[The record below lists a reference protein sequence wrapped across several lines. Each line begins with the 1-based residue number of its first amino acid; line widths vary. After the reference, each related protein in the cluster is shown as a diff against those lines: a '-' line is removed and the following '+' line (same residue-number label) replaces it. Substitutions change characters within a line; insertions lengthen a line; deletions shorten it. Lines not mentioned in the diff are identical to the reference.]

1 MNEQYKLYNGDCLE
15 VMDKLIEQ
23 GLKVDAIITDP
34 PYGTTACK
42 WDNVIP
48 FDAMWERLNKL
59 IKSNGAIV
67 LFGSEPFS
75 SELRMSNIKK
85 LRHEWY
91 WNKINA
97 GNFVQAKNHPLKIVE
112 NIMVFSKNKVNYNPQ
127 MNINTEE
134 YTKKLKAK
142 HKNKKESSMTQT
154 VEDKYFTMASGKF
167 KIQTDESVSYPKNIL
182 TVSKFSNECN
192 SRNRVHP
199 TQKPVELLEYL
210 IKTYTNE
217 GELIL
222 DFTAGSGSTGVGCIN
237 TNRRFIG
244 IELDEGYYNI
254 AKERIEE
261 AVKKK
266 EELLTTFDK

>member
-23 GLKVDAIITDP
+23 GVKVDAIITDP

-42 WDNVIP
+42 WDSVIP

-59 IKSNGAIV
+59 IKPTGAIV

-85 LRHEWY
+85 FRHEWY

-127 MNINTEE
+127 MNINTE
-134 YTKKLKAK
+134 
-142 HKNKKESSMTQT
+142 
-154 VEDKYFTMASGKF
+154 
-167 KIQTDESVSYPKNIL
+167 
-182 TVSKFSNECN
+182 
-192 SRNRVHP
+192 
-199 TQKPVELLEYL
+199 
-210 IKTYTNE
+210 
-217 GELIL
+217 
-222 DFTAGSGSTGVGCIN
+222 
-237 TNRRFIG
+237 
-244 IELDEGYYNI
+244 
-254 AKERIEE
+254 
-261 AVKKK
+261 
-266 EELLTTFDK
+266 